1 MATASGSQSPLSIG
15 SQAEFGTPSRSPS
28 PQVESENDSVPIE
41 IEDDDE
47 VIEVEGEDGA
57 EAGSKRKLTSA
68 VWKEFKRVKFNGN
81 VRAKCNYCGKKLSAT
96 STNGTKHLHNH
107 LKACLQRK
115 IKLNGK
121 TFAQAS
127 LRFGRTDAGAVTV
140 ENYTFD
146 QEIARKELSSMIVLH
161 EYPLSMVDHVGF
173 RRFVGALPPLFKIG
187 TRNTIRYFSLISDL
201 SNALSNDFCTL
212 F

>member
-1 MATASGSQSPLSIG
+1 M
-15 SQAEFGTPSRSPS
+15 
-28 PQVESENDSVPIE
+28 PIE

-47 VIEVEGEDGA
+47 VIEVEEGEDDGA
-57 EAGSKRKLTSA
+57 AAGSKRKLTSA

-146 QEIARKELSSMIVLH
+146 QETARKELSSMIVLH

-173 RRFVGALPPLFKIG
+173 RRFVGALQPLFKIG
-187 TRNTIRYFSLISDL
+187 TRNTIRYLSLISDL

-212 F
+212 FQT

>member
-107 LKACLQRK
+107 LKGCVQRK

-121 TFAQAS
+121 TLAQAS
-127 LRFGRTDAGAVTV
+127 LRFGRTDARAVTV

-173 RRFVGALPPLFKIG
+173 RRFVDAL
-187 TRNTIRYFSLISDL
+187 
-201 SNALSNDFCTL
+201 
-212 F
+212 

>member
-1 MATASGSQSPLSIG
+1 M
-15 SQAEFGTPSRSPS
+15 
-28 PQVESENDSVPIE
+28 PIE

-47 VIEVEGEDGA
+47 VIEVEEGEDDGA
-57 EAGSKRKLTSA
+57 AAGSKRKLTSA

-81 VRAKCNYCGKKLSAT
+81 IRAKCNYCGKKLSAT

-107 LKACLQRK
+107 LKGCVQRK

-121 TFAQAS
+121 TLAQAS

-146 QEIARKELSSMIVLH
+146 QETARKELSSMIVLH

-173 RRFVGALPPLFKIG
+173 RRFVGALQPLFKIG
-187 TRNTIRYFSLISDL
+187 TRNTIRYLSLILDL

-212 F
+212 FQT